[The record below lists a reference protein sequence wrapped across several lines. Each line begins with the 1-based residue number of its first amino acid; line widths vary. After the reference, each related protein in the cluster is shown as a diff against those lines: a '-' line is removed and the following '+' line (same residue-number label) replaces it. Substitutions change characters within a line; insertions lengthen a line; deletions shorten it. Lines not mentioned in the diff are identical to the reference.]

1 MLLVGTFQNSIR
13 GRISGKKCNPNLEKV
28 IRILLFFF
36 PEQKIKQKI
45 KFGTQK
51 LLIQKLI
58 SQRKTKHTRTKI
70 ILNDDQPT
78 PVQRRHPKI
87 LSFHL

>member
-1 MLLVGTFQNSIR
+1 MLLVGIFQNSIR

-28 IRILLFFF
+28 TRILWFFF
-36 PEQKIKQKI
+36 PEQK
-45 KFGTQK
+45 
-51 LLIQKLI
+51 LLENLFRK
-58 SQRKTKHTRTKI
+58 RKTKHTRTKI

>member
-1 MLLVGTFQNSIR
+1 MLLVGIFYNSIR

-28 IRILLFFF
+28 TRILLFFF
-36 PEQKIKQKI
+36 PEQKI

-70 ILNDDQPT
+70 ILNDEQPT